1 MIAMRSLVILV
12 LIIGLGE
19 ANSQVQITSVL
30 EQQEC
35 DIAVALVSGSD
46 TLVAGALGMV
56 CYLRGS
62 VLEPLAV
69 PSPFS
74 EITIG
79 ATTSNGFL
87 LVESTGSILD
97 VRSDRVVRLQLP
109 DRAVGIGRYLDSLL
123 VICSASMHIVNDDGQ
138 VVRSVSLALGSPI
151 VAGGCSGNVVVL
163 ATKDAAAFVV
173 NRMGE
178 PKLIDRL
185 DREIYTVVGDRELFY
200 ISGVGK
206 TWVYSIAKNRLVS
219 LSLAGSGLSKEIQ
232 DFATRFV
239 FASDSTKGRVMMHLN
254 PSVGNTQYSP
264 VYACERVDTVLRVL
278 HQYTK
283 EDISSGYSFSAAIA
297 TVEGELVFGR
307 YARCLK
313 RSATTVQWR
322 LNRSWSQALAVGREA
337 DVTAGAVVTFDS
349 AMYSIDVRF
358 RRSKL
363 DSWSTVPLV
372 KRISSRMNVT
382 CLLTIHSDTAY
393 VRLSDS
399 LFVVPCKSGAAAE
412 FRGLLPNGYSNLPMT
427 IDSDAMILSSSWA
440 NSSAVSTD
448 HGRTWNMFSGK
459 LGILGGDGLL
469 YSSASSKIFFR
480 TLQKVIPDDPDT
492 IDLKILAPRLISAIF
507 PTAAGVLVFDRDNDR
522 SLSELTHRVLKI
534 ENGVIMREDTFT
546 MQSSDEILSGLP
558 VLVGTYTVALL
569 SPDGRRIYLLD
580 PQTGGIHKKTYD
592 LSAIDRYGVMFD
604 ASTRFSRS
612 AHLSMVTT
620 AWYIVDY
627 DVDGVTSVNN
637 EPSIQWVA
645 IRNAYPNPTE
655 RVLNVTISSLPTA
668 DYLTWRI
675 GLYRLDGSLAIDC
688 KPYTAPWTITTT
700 QQTIS
705 VPIHGLPSGMYYLAS
720 VNRGYAES
728 KQIVV
733 VR

>member
-1 MIAMRSLVILV
+1 MMTMRSLVILL

-30 EQQEC
+30 EQQES

-46 TLVAGALGMV
+46 TLVAGAFGMV

-74 EITIG
+74 DIISG

-87 LVESTGSILD
+87 LVESAGSILD

-138 VVRSVSLALGSPI
+138 VVRSVPLPLGSPI

-185 DREIYTVVGDRELFY
+185 DRAIYTVVGDRELFY

-322 LNRSWSQALAVGREA
+322 LNQSWSQALAVGREA

-363 DSWSTVPLV
+363 DSWSTIPLV
-372 KRISSRMNVT
+372 KRISNRMNVT
-382 CLLTIHSDTAY
+382 CILTIHSDTAY

-399 LFVVPCKSGAAAE
+399 LFVVPCKSGAVAE

-459 LGILGGDGLL
+459 LGILGGDRLL
-469 YSSASSKIFFR
+469 YSTSSSNIIVR
-480 TLQKVIPDDPDT
+480 TLQKATPDEPDT
-492 IDLKILAPRLISAIF
+492 IDLKISATRSISAIF
-507 PTAAGVLVFDRDNDR
+507 QTETGVLVFDRDNDR
-522 SLSELTHRVLKI
+522 SLSELTQRILRI
-534 ENGVIMREDTFT
+534 ENGAIVREDTYT
-546 MQSSDEILSGLP
+546 MQSDDDLLLGLP
-558 VLVGTYTVALL
+558 VIIGTDSAGLM
-569 SPDGRRIYLLD
+569 SPDGRRVYLLD
-580 PQTGGIHKKTYD
+580 PKSGGID
-592 LSAIDRYGVMFD
+592 LKSFDLYSIDRYGVMIHSFILPHH
-604 ASTRFSRS
+604 SSQ
-612 AHLSMVTT
+612 LSIVTT
-620 AWYIVDY
+620 SGYIIDY
-627 DVDGVTSVNN
+627 DLDAVTSVND

-655 RVLNVTISSLPTA
+655 LTLSVSISSLPTA
-668 DYLTWRI
+668 DYSSWRI
-675 GLYRLDGSLAIDC
+675 GLFRLDGSLAVDC
-688 KPYTAPWTITTT
+688 KPYTAPWSMTETT
-700 QQTIS
+700 QTIS
-705 VPIHGLPSGMYYLAS
+705 VPITGLSQGVYVLAS

-728 KQIVV
+728 RQIMI